1 MAISRTYRKRGARAI
16 VSAIISLFFSITSYA
31 EVSTQPETREPER
44 LQLVSGKPIILKSDK
59 PVRRISEPDP
69 EIAEALI
76 ISPHQIYITA
86 KAAGTTN
93 LILWQSKNDFSVY
106 DLEVVYD
113 ISRLKRNLAEVLPNE
128 KDLRVVSTQDSITLW
143 GRISS
148 TSNLSQALSL
158 AEAYAPEGKIR
169 NLLEVGGVHQVML
182 EIRVAEM
189 SKSLL
194 KRLGVNMHYS
204 RGGDFGVLTL
214 GGLAQIPVSPFDANM
229 LVGPLDNNPALYAH
243 SDQGALVSSTVN
255 ALFRFHHNGATWTNF
270 IDALE
275 QDGLAKILAEPTLVA
290 MSGQSASFL
299 AGGEYP
305 IPVPQGDGDI
315 TIDYKEFGVKLSF
328 TPTVM
333 SDNKISIK
341 VTPEV
346 SDLDFS
352 TAVQFSGFVVPG
364 ITTRKVSTTVEL
376 ADGQSFAIAGL
387 LNESVREVVNKYPIL
402 GDIPIL
408 GNLFRSR
415 SFQKRETELI
425 IIATPHLVKPLNME
439 EQTLPTDYYIEPND
453 TESYILGLSEGREKD
468 KDQLSKN
475 EAKLDG
481 DFGHAMP
488 DSR

>member
-1 MAISRTYRKRGARAI
+1 
-16 VSAIISLFFSITSYA
+16 
-31 EVSTQPETREPER
+31 
-44 LQLVSGKPIILKSDK
+44 
-59 PVRRISEPDP
+59 
-69 EIAEALI
+69 
-76 ISPHQIYITA
+76 
-86 KAAGTTN
+86 
-93 LILWQSKNDFSVY
+93 
-106 DLEVVYD
+106 
-113 ISRLKRNLAEVLPNE
+113 LA
-128 KDLRVVSTQDSITLW
+128 
-143 GRISS
+143 
-148 TSNLSQALSL
+148 L
-158 AEAYAPEGKIR
+158 AEAYAPEGKTR

-204 RGGDFGVLTL
+204 RGGDFGVTTL
-214 GGLAQIPVSPFDANM
+214 AGLAQIPAPLTDANM
-229 LVGPLDNNPALYAH
+229 LVGPAGDNPALYAQT
-243 SDQGALVSSTVN
+243 SLGALVSPAVN
-255 ALFRFHHNGATWTNF
+255 AIFRFHHNGATWTNF
-270 IDALE
+270 VDALQE
-275 QDGLAKILAEPTLVA
+275 DGLAKILAEPTLVA

-305 IPVPQGDGDI
+305 VPVPQGDGDI

-346 SDLDFS
+346 SELDFS

-364 ITTRKVSTTVEL
+364 ITTRKVSTMVEL

-387 LNESVREVVNKYPIL
+387 LSENVREVISKYPIL

-415 SFQKRETELI
+415 GFQKKETELI

-453 TESYILGLSEGREKD
+453 MESYILGLSEGREKKTD
-468 KDQLSKN
+468 KDQLSKS